1 MHINTGRRSAQ
12 RAVSFLFKTN
22 GLEKLHNFYRNE
34 FSFLILVKYLEL
46 FQFSTTRIDAALREF
61 LSRVE
66 LRGESS
72 ARERLLRVFSA
83 RYLECNP
90 AIFDSLDEVHTLTCA
105 LLLLN
110 SDLHG
115 PNMGKK
121 MTARDFIT
129 NIAHTG
135 CTFKREMLKTLF
147 QSIKDNAISLQNSAK
162 NSTAN
167 GSVASTSRRQPQQIY
182 EVDPDSVVE
191 YYSGFLMR
199 KYVRETD
206 GGKSEFFFAFFEDFY
221 QKYKNLF

>member
-1 MHINTGRRSAQ
+1 
-12 RAVSFLFKTN
+12 
-22 GLEKLHNFYRNE
+22 
-34 FSFLILVKYLEL
+34 
-46 FQFSTTRIDAALREF
+46 
-61 LSRVE
+61 
-66 LRGESS
+66 
-72 ARERLLRVFSA
+72 
-83 RYLECNP
+83 
-90 AIFDSLDEVHTLTCA
+90 
-105 LLLLN
+105 
-110 SDLHG
+110 
-115 PNMGKK
+115 
-121 MTARDFIT
+121 
-129 NIAHTG
+129 
-135 CTFKREMLKTLF
+135 MLKTLF